1 MAATQ
6 IPLTFRA
13 APLPTNFKGTPQEFA
28 DALVARL
35 SAESANDI
43 SFFAAG
49 TVAPTSNVGPWLK
62 NDQIWYVWSD
72 PLATYIPQ
80 ILESESLRYVASNAA
95 PDQNKYI
102 FWIELDGTG
111 KAIAIKYFSGGVW
124 KDVYEDKFALY
135 STTAQ
140 MTAAIAAAKTELQ
153 VNYPVAARST
163 GPGQIINVDG
173 TNQVL
178 ALPSNYIDPDTVYN
192 TVDSKYVAEVSGI
205 YEVSFAIQIDNVDA
219 DPAAIEFSANVVKNN
234 IFGPPSVGTGYSV
247 PTPSGAR
254 WFPTTSGLVQMNA
267 GDFIQLQLSATDG
280 LSGNTV
286 SVSNTSWFIH
296 LVRKT

>member
-13 APLPTNFKGTPQEFA
+13 APLPTNFVGTPQEFA
-28 DALVARL
+28 DAFVARL

-43 SFFAAG
+43 SFFASG

-80 ILESESLRYVASNAA
+80 IIEFESLKYIASNAA
-95 PDQNKYI
+95 PDQTKYV

-111 KAIAIKYFSGGVW
+111 KAIAIKYFSGGAW

-140 MTAAIAAAKTELQ
+140 MTAAIEAAKTELQ
-153 VNYPVAARST
+153 VNYPVAARTT
-163 GPGQIINVDG
+163 GASQVVNVDG
-173 TNQVL
+173 SNYVL
-178 ALPSNYIDPDTVYN
+178 NLTSNYIDPDAVYN
-192 TVDSKYVAEVSGI
+192 TVDSKYVAQVDGI

-219 DPAAIEFSANVVKNN
+219 NAGTVEFSANVVKNN
-234 IFGPPSVGTGYSV
+234 IFGPPSVGTGESV
-247 PTPSGAR
+247 PTPSGSR
-254 WFPTTSGLVQMNA
+254 WYPTTAGLVQMNA
-267 GDFIQLQLSATDG
+267 GDFIQLQLSGFDG
-280 LSGNTV
+280 VGTGTV
-286 SVSNTSWFIH
+286 EISNTSWFIH
-296 LVRKT
+296 LVRRL